1 MSNLLKVYVEEHE
14 KVQTECNVF
23 YIAKKDV
30 KTLKKII
37 NRVKKLSGIE
47 EVFFNE
53 KFLFHEIH
61 YTGKA
66 VVAPF

>member
-30 KTLKKII
+30 KTLKKFIHC
-37 NRVKKLSGIE
+37 VTKLSGMK
-47 EVFFNE
+47 EVFLNK

-61 YTGKA
+61 YQG
-66 VVAPF
+66 